1 MGHALGA
8 SGSGAMGVA
17 MMDPRDPWGVQRM
30 LRVLVTVGVLILI
43 WAMVVFAWGVVNTWP
58 VKELPQ

>member
-1 MGHALGA
+1 
-8 SGSGAMGVA
+8 